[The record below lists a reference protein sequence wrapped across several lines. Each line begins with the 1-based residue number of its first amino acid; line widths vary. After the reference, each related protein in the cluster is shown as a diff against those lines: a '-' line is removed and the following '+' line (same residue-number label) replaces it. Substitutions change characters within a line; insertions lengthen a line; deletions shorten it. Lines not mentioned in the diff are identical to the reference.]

1 MYHCNA
7 IVLCIMKF
15 DLVHFC
21 IKTTLSTCMS
31 LLRVLLNRLSHHTE
45 FLKSNII
52 KNAICQ
58 NIRTLLT
65 SRSSFNKILITI
77 EAPNKVNI

>member
-1 MYHCNA
+1 
-7 IVLCIMKF
+7 
-15 DLVHFC
+15 
-21 IKTTLSTCMS
+21 MS

-52 KNAICQ
+52 KNAIYQ